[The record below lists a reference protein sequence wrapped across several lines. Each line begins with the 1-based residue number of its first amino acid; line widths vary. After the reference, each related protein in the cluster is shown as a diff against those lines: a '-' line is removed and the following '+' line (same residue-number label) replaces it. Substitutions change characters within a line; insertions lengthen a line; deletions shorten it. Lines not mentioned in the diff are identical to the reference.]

1 MIEIAGIKK
10 SFGESHILKG
20 IDLTIEKGQ
29 VTVLLGPSG
38 SGKTTLLRCINALE
52 MPDAGQI
59 TFQDEAPLRIDF
71 AQGVDKKDILALRR
85 KSGMVFQSFN
95 LFPHKTALQNVMEG
109 PVIVQKVDKEVA
121 KQQALDLLSKVGLA
135 DKVDLYPYQL
145 SGGQQQRVAI
155 ARAMAIKPELMLF
168 DEPTSALDPEL
179 VKGMLDLIK
188 SIAEEGRTML
198 IVTHEIQ
205 FAKEV
210 ADKIVLMEHGQ
221 IVEQG
226 SPQQLFEFSTHPRMR
241 AFLSVLGNV

>member
-1 MIEIAGIKK
+1 MITIRGIKK
-10 SFGESHILKG
+10 SFGSSQILKG

-52 MPDAGQI
+52 MPDEGQI
-59 TFQDEAPLRIDF
+59 DFQGENPLHINF
-71 AQGVDKKDILALRR
+71 AQGVDKKDILVLRR

-109 PVIVQKVDKEVA
+109 PVIVQKVDKDVA

-135 DKVDLYPYQL
+135 DKVNLYPYQL

-188 SIAEEGRTML
+188 SIADEGRTML

-210 ADKIVLMEHGQ
+210 ADKIVLMEQGE